1 MEALIAAAGLVLV
14 AIATIFG
21 ALFNAKKRGR
31 AEGEIERHKDRLEIK
46 DSIIEDVNLAQQAR
60 DAVMRDNRKP
70 GSLHTNDPNNRD
82 EKPT

>member
-1 MEALIAAAGLVLV
+1 MESLIAAAGVVLV
-14 AIATIFG
+14 AIASIF
-21 ALFNAKKRGR
+21 AAIFQAKRRGKS
-31 AEGEIERHKDRLEIK
+31 EGEIERTEDKLDIANEII
-46 DSIIEDVNLAQQAR
+46 DDVKLAQQAR